1 MKVVCPSLGPV
12 LFERNVNAY
21 HLTGHSENDNLCHYT
36 GVEPK
41 TPTYSYPQYDERLV
55 CPPNRFIEPR
65 KLPGEL
71 QRFNNAFE
79 RRRRTSLVFLASSGN
94 TFHALIALGKKKQL
108 YKLVIAYGTKIF
120 GCQPYLPP
128 AYRPVFPVPPAEY
141 WTHVDMCN
149 PWSFFDRSACCDKPR
164 PYNWVNDSCPTQ
176 YCRPGGKATPP
187 YVIPYPNM
195 GLYFPPCQAFRV
207 KC

>member
-1 MKVVCPSLGPV
+1 MKVVCPNLGP
-12 LFERNVNAY
+12 LQFERNVNAY

-71 QRFNNAFE
+71 QRLNNAFE
-79 RRRRTSLVFLASSGN
+79 RRRRT
-94 TFHALIALGKKKQL
+94 
-108 YKLVIAYGTKIF
+108 IF

-128 AYRPVFPVPPAEY
+128 AYRPVFPVPPAEH